1 MQAPM
6 SPDRGRNGCCSC
18 LSMGTRNQLSQYVQR
33 RMTRRLYRS
42 VPWIGGLIAVMTIGS
57 AMRRKGF
64 LGGAVDTVL
73 DFIPFV
79 GAAKNMAEAGRGRDF
94 IPDRAT
100 PARQR

>member
-1 MQAPM
+1 MLLR
-6 SPDRGRNGCCSC
+6 S
-18 LSMGTRNQLSQYVQR
+18 LSMSIQTKLGQYAQR
-33 RMTRRLYRS
+33 RMTRRLIRS
-42 VPWIGGLIAVMTIGS
+42 APWIGGIIALATIGR

-94 IPDRAT
+94 IPDRPV